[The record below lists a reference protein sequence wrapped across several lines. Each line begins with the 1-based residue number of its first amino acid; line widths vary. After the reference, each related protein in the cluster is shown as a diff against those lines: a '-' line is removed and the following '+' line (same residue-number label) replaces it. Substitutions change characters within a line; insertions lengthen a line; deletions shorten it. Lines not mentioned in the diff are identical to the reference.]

1 MPSSSPEARQPARTY
16 VRLHP
21 QTLERLALRTAA
33 LVAEQLAHSR
43 RTTDRPEL
51 LTAAE
56 VSAWWGVT
64 RGWIYQHAEELGAIR
79 IGTGERPRLRFDEAQ
94 VARRLARPAQRRSIP
109 ETSAASNRIASNT
122 QVAPRSKKS

>member
-1 MPSSSPEARQPARTY
+1 VDSQTTPQPARTY

-21 QTLERLALRTAA
+21 QTLERLAARTAA
-33 LVAEQLAHSR
+33 LVAEHLARAQSR
-43 RTTDRPEL
+43 TDRPEL

-56 VSAWWGVT
+56 VSAWWGVK

-94 VARRLARPAQRRSIP
+94 VAQRLARPAQREATP
-109 ETSAASNRIASNT
+109 ETSAASNRIASNP
-122 QVAPRSKKS
+122 QVAPGSKQS